1 MVAMTRMEYLEE
13 EDRLHNYWSV
23 TFYICFNKKNIS
35 ILYLDLEEN
44 IMCLKNGYQSH
55 QFMFLPPLSRTPKK

>member
-23 TFYICFNKKNIS
+23 TFYIRFNKNNIS

-44 IMCLKNGYQSH
+44 IMCLKNGQSH
-55 QFMFLPPLSRTPKK
+55 QFMFFAPLSRTPKI

>member
-23 TFYICFNKKNIS
+23 TFYIRFNKKNIS

-44 IMCLKNGYQSH
+44 IMDISHISSCFCPLCQEPLKY
-55 QFMFLPPLSRTPKK
+55 K